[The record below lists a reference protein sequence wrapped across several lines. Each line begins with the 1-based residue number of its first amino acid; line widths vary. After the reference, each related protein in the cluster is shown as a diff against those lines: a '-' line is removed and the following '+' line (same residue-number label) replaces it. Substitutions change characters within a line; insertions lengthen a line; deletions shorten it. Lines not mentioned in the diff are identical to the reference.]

1 MKEQLG
7 RKGLFLT
14 LDNERGVALLV
25 TVMVV
30 SILIGITMHLGM
42 TVRQEI
48 LSSTHGRER
57 NTLQIMALS
66 GLQWGLAALNTDMQ
80 GTYNS
85 FNDNWYKIAE
95 ANVSS
100 LFSGSLKVKVSDLS
114 GRLQINSLDPS
125 LNTSDESKEILLRL
139 LGVDELG
146 IEDPAIREEIVDSLI
161 DWVDSNDD
169 ASFNGAEHSYYQS
182 LSRPHQCKNGSIDS
196 IDELLLVK
204 GINRD
209 LLMGTKE
216 TKGLADYI
224 TAHGVDGKIN
234 LNTADPLLLSALSVD
249 IDTDKAQKMVEYRK
263 DPSKSGELASV
274 NWYKKVPTLAGL
286 TLASEI
292 LTVKSVF
299 FKVEAVAERNNK
311 SSKAEMIVKRN
322 QYNKIEILS
331 KRVE

>member
-7 RKGLFLT
+7 RQGLFLT

-30 SILIGITMHLGM
+30 SLLIAITMHLGM

-57 NTLQIMALS
+57 NTLQTMALS

-85 FNDNWYKIAE
+85 FNDNWAKIAE

-100 LFSGSLKVKVSDLS
+100 LFSGSLKVKVFDLS

-125 LNTSDESKEILLRL
+125 LNTSDESKKILLRL
-139 LGVDELG
+139 LEMGELG
-146 IEDPAIREEIVDSLI
+146 IEDPAKREEIVNSLI

-169 ASFNGAEHSYYQS
+169 ALFNGAEHSYYQS
-182 LSRPHQCKNGSIDS
+182 LARPHQCKNGLIDS

-204 GINRD
+204 GISRE

-216 TKGLADYI
+216 TKGLANYI
-224 TAHGVDGKIN
+224 TAHGDDGKIN
-234 LNTADPLLLSALSVD
+234 LNTADPLLLSALSVE
-249 IDTDKAQKMVEYRK
+249 IDTDKAEKMAAFRK
-263 DPSKSGELASV
+263 EPSNSGDLASV
-274 NWYKKVPTLAGL
+274 DWYNKVPTLAGL
-286 TLASEI
+286 TLESKV
-292 LTVKSVF
+292 LTVKSTF

-311 SSKAEMIVKRN
+311 SSKAEMIVTRDKD
-322 QYNKIEILS
+322 NKIEILS